1 MFRVLWIDDQPDKL
15 PNVIEEAKEL
25 YDIELIIC
33 RFRSEGIRELEKP
46 NPQYDAVV
54 LDAFLV
60 NESISEIP
68 AKKHLIDILNRLHQ
82 LKGMNIHI
90 PYLVFSANAGTLMA
104 DQTFMELTAGIPVFQ
119 KTVDETPMMF
129 LKLVEMIKN
138 RSENELKFY
147 YGPALE
153 LCTSKYIGESYNDY
167 LKPLLRLLEDKTQI
181 LDTTKF
187 RNSLRYILEGITSK
201 FQSIGIIPISTDKLE
216 TGLNWECNILMGK
229 AQSYASEVD
238 ILPPL
243 VCHILDNV
251 LKIAQD
257 TMHDKPGLSLKVNAY
272 LREKSSRHLICG
284 TVLYLVEIMQ
294 YCKKI
299 FDEFSNYDEN
309 KTIVQKNIGQVKRDD
324 SFGKFTCENFS
335 GKYLLTN
342 KNIEL
347 KDGDRI
353 IINEWEKNRDLISR
367 NQFDR
372 VTYKYKII

>member
-1 MFRVLWIDDQPDKL
+1 
-15 PNVIEEAKEL
+15 
-25 YDIELIIC
+25 
-33 RFRSEGIRELEKP
+33 
-46 NPQYDAVV
+46 
-54 LDAFLV
+54 
-60 NESISEIP
+60 
-68 AKKHLIDILNRLHQ
+68 
-82 LKGMNIHI
+82 
-90 PYLVFSANAGTLMA
+90 
-104 DQTFMELTAGIPVFQ
+104 
-119 KTVDETPMMF
+119 
-129 LKLVEMIKN
+129 
-138 RSENELKFY
+138 
-147 YGPALE
+147 
-153 LCTSKYIGESYNDY
+153 
-167 LKPLLRLLEDKTQI
+167 
-181 LDTTKF
+181 
-187 RNSLRYILEGITSK
+187 
-201 FQSIGIIPISTDKLE
+201 
-216 TGLNWECNILMGK
+216 MGK